1 MTDLTLIDATVR
13 EKLHQSNN
21 SGIQTCT
28 ADYTMCPDDRVI
40 QAKSRM
46 RVECYIMTRAPLA
59 LGGECVTEPQKKIT
73 GFMVDGFFTI
83 KDPNSDNM
91 PGMC

>member
-1 MTDLTLIDATVR
+1 MLEAR
-13 EKLHQSNN
+13 EFEILHKSNN
-21 SGIQTCT
+21 SGIQTCM

-46 RVECYIMTRAPLA
+46 RVECYIMTRAALA
-59 LGGECVTEPQKKIT
+59 LGGECDTETQKKIT